1 MFSRNRMVPELMV
14 GDIRNSLDFWTGL
27 VGFRVAYDRPEEGFA
42 YLDFDG
48 VQVMLEQYDPLEGQW
63 VTAPLEPPFGRG
75 INFQMT
81 VDSVEP
87 ILQRLAAA
95 EWPMFRPLAEKWY
108 RSGTVEV
115 GQHELLVQDPDGY
128 LLRLVEYLGERPLS
142 NVAAT

>member
-1 MFSRNRMVPELMV
+1 MVPELMV
-14 GDIRNSLDFWTGL
+14 GDIRNSLDFWTTL

-48 VQVMLEQYDPLEGQW
+48 VQVMLEQYDPLEEQW
-63 VTAPLEPPFGRG
+63 ITGPLEAPFGRG

-95 EWPMFRPLAEKWY
+95 EWPLFRPFAEKWY
-108 RSGTVEV
+108 RSGAVEV

>member
-1 MFSRNRMVPELMV
+1 MVPELMV
-14 GDIRNSLDFWTGL
+14 GDIRKSLDFWTTL
-27 VGFRVAYDRPEEGFA
+27 IGFQVAYNRPEEGFA

-63 VTAPLEPPFGRG
+63 VTGPLEAPFGRG

-95 EWPMFRPLAEKWY
+95 EWPLFRPFADAWY

-115 GQHELLVQDPDGY
+115 GQLELLVQDPDGY
-128 LLRLVEYLGERPLS
+128 LLRLVEYLGERPRC
-142 NVAAT
+142 NAPTT

>member
-14 GDIRNSLDFWTGL
+14 GDLRKSLDFWTTL
-27 VGFRVAYDRPEEGFA
+27 IGFQVAYDRPEEGFA

-63 VTAPLEPPFGRG
+63 VTGPLEAPFGRG

-81 VDSVEP
+81 IDSVEP
-87 ILQRLAAA
+87 ILQRLTAV
-95 EWPMFRPLAEKWY
+95 EWPLFRPFADAWY

-115 GQHELLVQDPDGY
+115 GQLELLVQDPDGY

-142 NVAAT
+142 NAPTT